1 MVVGKEKIN
10 DEFYNL
16 IVIDIKDGKNIYKKQ
31 RPALGELPTKSQN
44 QFGINLNIV
53 QARRQ
58 LSLKIF

>member
-1 MVVGKEKIN
+1 MVVGKKKIN

-16 IVIDIKDGKNIYKKQ
+16 IVIDIKDGKISIKNSGLLLESYQ
-31 RPALGELPTKSQN
+31 LKSQN